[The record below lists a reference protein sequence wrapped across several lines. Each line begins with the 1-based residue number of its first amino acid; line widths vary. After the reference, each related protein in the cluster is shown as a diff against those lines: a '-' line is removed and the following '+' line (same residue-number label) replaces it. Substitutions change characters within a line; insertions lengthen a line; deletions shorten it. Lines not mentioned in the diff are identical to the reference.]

1 MKKNLIIYLS
11 FLFLIIFF
19 EKSFSQQLSVG
30 EVVSGKIKLT
40 NSIRFE
46 LPKGDWEIVRKSS
59 DIDYG
64 ISQRIIGLVQ
74 IQNNEIFQAIE
85 IYEGLLGGMYQSAID
100 TAINEIV
107 FKNRYDGCYERP
119 EYNKLELYRK
129 GSTHNCMYI
138 EPWDLP
144 KELNNPDDPE
154 LRGMG
159 AAYNYWIKEYNYK
172 VPKIV
177 LTSNHSYFSRLVG
190 GNWYRVTYIFNPKIF
205 DAPNSSF
212 QTVETSEFHPG
223 NIDNFVEYKK
233 VMEKFLDLSVERH
246 KSFEKLF
253 KTKKNH
259 KLRFQK

>member
-1 MKKNLIIYLS
+1 MKKKLIICLS
-11 FLFLIIFF
+11 LLFFIVFF

-30 EVVSGKIKLT
+30 EVISGEIKLN
-40 NSIRFE
+40 NSIRLE

-59 DIDYG
+59 DFNYG
-64 ISQRIIGLVQ
+64 IIQKIIGIVQ
-74 IQNNEIFQAIE
+74 IKNNEIFQAIE

-107 FKNRYDGCYERP
+107 FKNRYDGCYKRP

-159 AAYNYWIKEYNYK
+159 AAYNYWIKENNYK

-190 GNWYRVTYIFNPKIF
+190 GNWYQLIYIFNPKIF

-212 QTVETSEFHPG
+212 QTIETSEYHPG
-223 NIDNFVEYKK
+223 NIDNYLEHKQ
-233 VMEKFLDLSVERH
+233 VMKNFLELSIERH
-246 KSFEKLF
+246 KSFEKSV
-253 KTKKNH
+253 KSKKSH
-259 KLRFQK
+259 KLGF